1 MNQNN
6 KTSYPPKTTDHQHR
20 PWLVKDE
27 KTGNI
32 LGIHIGNHEKDHAFK
47 IELKHLKLKDI
58 FTFVDNLRSRITI
71 ETLKQHIT
79 MLVVLFSILIAALI
93 RLWYAHLQVVDF
105 WGDSYHHWMISRL
118 ILANDWGYT
127 DYKGMEIVWL
137 PTYHYLISI
146 VMFLWQRF
154 DMVPTY
160 FINSLLGTLTC
171 GLAAWLVAD
180 MSKSWWAGLV
190 TGLTLAILPW
200 YVAYNHINMPEV
212 FSGLLL
218 LTSFALVRK
227 KSYKWLAILA
237 IISTLT
243 RHELTFLLGIMGGW
257 LFWHSQWRMLFSLG
271 LGTLLALIAW
281 SSWSWHITGDALE
294 WWTQSQLA
302 AAWDAQFGMKTGTRP
317 IVGIGKIQ
325 ETLLQVYPPLY
336 ITGIALL
343 LGITYKLW
351 WVRMVYYSWLL
362 MILVMVHWIFIS
374 FLVMRHLP
382 TLDPRFLLITVP
394 LLVCVGSLII
404 AAIPRRKTRQVF
416 WGLHFVVLLFSLEQ
430 IPTFAKKAYILAPER
445 AIGEHLGT
453 IAKEGGGYFW
463 IDAPTSIYYSGLP
476 PERFF
481 SSDHILPN
489 EKRWLKNTPALALAA
504 IKQNDIRYILWEDV
518 SYSFVGQVWPQM
530 RTGQAFEQGNYRFEP
545 VFHYSG
551 WELKYG
557 ANPTILWQVKSLN
570 HFD

>member
-6 KTSYPPKTTDHQHR
+6 KTKDGAKTILNI

-32 LGIHIGNHEKDHAFK
+32 LGIHIGNDKKAHTFK
-47 IELKHLKLKDI
+47 IELKYTLKGI
-58 FTFVDNLRSRITI
+58 FTFVDNLTQKLTI
-71 ETLKQHIT
+71 DTLKQQIT
-79 MLVVLFSILIAALI
+79 LMVVLCTILIAILI
-93 RLWYAHLQVVDF
+93 RLWYAHLQVLDF

-118 ILANDWGYT
+118 ILANDWVYT

-137 PTYHYLISI
+137 PTYHYLVSI

-154 DMVPTY
+154 DIVPTY

-171 GLAAWLVAD
+171 GLSAWLVAD

-190 TGLTLAILPW
+190 AGLTLAILPW

-218 LTSFALVRK
+218 LTSFALIRK
-227 KSYKWLAILA
+227 NHYNWLVILA
-237 IISTLT
+237 IICTLT
-243 RHELTFLLGIMGGW
+243 RHELTFLLGIMGGG
-257 LFWHSQWRMLFSLG
+257 LFWQRQWRMLFRLG
-271 LGTLLALIAW
+271 LGIFLGLIAW
-281 SSWSWHITGDALE
+281 SSWSWHLTGHALE

-302 AAWDAQFGMKTGTRP
+302 AAWDAQFGMESGTRP
-317 IVGIGKIQ
+317 LFDLGKLT

-343 LGITYKLW
+343 LGMTYTLW
-351 WVRMVYYSWLL
+351 WVRMLYYHWLL
-362 MILVMVHWIFIS
+362 MGLVIVHWIFLS
-374 FLVMRHLP
+374 VLVVRHLP
-382 TLDPRFLLITVP
+382 TLDPRFLLISVP
-394 LLVCVGSLII
+394 LLVCVGSLVI
-404 AAIPRRKTRQVF
+404 AAIPRRKTRLVF
-416 WGLHFVVLLFSLEQ
+416 WGLHIVVMLFSLEQ
-430 IPTFAKKAYILAPER
+430 IPTFAKKGYILAPEK
-445 AIGEHLGT
+445 AAGELLGT
-453 IAKEGGGYFW
+453 IANAKEGYFW
-463 IDAPTSIYYSGLP
+463 VDAPTSIYYSGLP

-481 SSDHILPN
+481 SSDQLLPN
-489 EKRWLKNTPALALAA
+489 DKRWLENTPIFALAA
-504 IKQNDIRYILWEDV
+504 IKQHEIHYILWEDV

-530 RTGQAFEQGNYRFEP
+530 KNGQAFEQGNYRFEP

-557 ANPTILWQVKSLN
+557 ANPTILWQVKSQN
-570 HFD
+570 HF